1 MATASNSLPAGFDA
15 AVQAAISKYGAI
27 LKPKFHGP
35 GDPEDQLRA
44 PTETLVSAVATAM
57 GLNAVMHGEVRLVDL
72 EARPDY
78 GVDVSGAPVGYI
90 EIKRPGKGADPTVFT
105 GHNGRQWNK
114 LKLLP
119 NVLYTDGNE
128 WALYR
133 NGKRVGEIARLNKS
147 VRTAGSALASD
158 DGLFSQV
165 LRSFLLWSPNPPRT
179 ITQLVKAISGLCAL
193 LRAEVLS
200 SLKLEKEG
208 VASPLFSVLA
218 DDWRGLLFPDAT
230 DDAFADQYAQTVT
243 FALLL
248 ARVEK
253 VDFSSRDVSVIAR
266 ELGKKHSLMGKA
278 LAVLTD
284 DSNGGLGVTL
294 ESLIAVIGAV
304 DWQKLDNASGDAH
317 LHLYESFLAQY
328 DSKLRQATGS
338 YYTPQEAVS
347 FMTGFVD
354 EILKKRLG
362 KISGLASDGIVVA
375 DPAMGTGTFLLNIIQ
390 KVKDAIIDE
399 EGQGAV
405 GPRLRTFSSQQLIG
419 FEKQTGPFAVAEL
432 RLHQAL
438 QEMIGD
444 EQTPE
449 LRVYVADTLDN
460 PYAEQSQLGALY
472 EPIARSRRDANKVKR
487 EEPVLVVIGNPP
499 YKDKAGGQGGW
510 VESGDLKASQQP
522 LLKDFTPSA
531 SPRAMGAHLK
541 HLKNLYVYFWRWAT
555 WKVFD
560 AHPEFPS
567 GVIAFI
573 TPGGYCTGPGFGA
586 MREYLRRVAD
596 EAWIVNVSPE
606 GHRPQISTRFFA
618 GVQEELS
625 IAFFVRS
632 GEGDPENPATVHY
645 AEVHGNRSEKFT
657 ALEELGLNS
666 LMWTTCTDGWQDPF
680 RPAQEE
686 DWTRYPLLE
695 DLMPWTVPGVKPNR
709 TWIINPSKEVLADRW
724 KLVVRAEG
732 IRKSELF
739 RETRDSNLKRAK
751 ESLLDSGTRLSAFL
765 GETAIDPPLERYAY
779 RSFDRQWIIADPRLM
794 NDPRPSLWASRSEQ
808 QVFVSE
814 HHAHAIKSG
823 PGVTFSSWVQ
833 DMDHYKGS
841 EGGRVFPLY
850 RDADAGHLNFMP
862 KLAECLSEIM
872 GLQVIPED
880 LVAYVAG
887 VVSHAHYTERFVDQL
902 KTPKVR
908 VPLTSE
914 PAIWNEAVQ
923 LGRRVIWAH
932 TFGER
937 FFDES
942 DGRPH
947 NIVRL
952 PDDRRPKV
960 IQQIPDAADDMPAE
974 ISYDPT
980 TETLRIGQGA
990 VSPVPHAVWEYNV
1003 SGMQVL
1009 KKWFGY
1015 RKRVPGG
1022 RKSSPL
1028 DEVFTTAWTSQYTSE
1043 LLQLLNVLGL
1053 VVELEAAQAEL
1064 LDRVIAGS
1072 QVTVGD
1078 LSEKNLLPVPDSAR
1092 GPVKQ
1097 DDSMLF

>member
-1 MATASNSLPAGFDA
+1 MATASKASSAGFDA
-15 AVQAAISKYGAI
+15 ALQAAISQYGAT
-27 LKPKFHGP
+27 LKPKLHGP

-44 PTETLVSAVATAM
+44 PTETLVSAVASAM
-57 GLNAVMHGEVRLVDL
+57 GLSVVMHGEVRLVDI

-78 GVDVSGAPVGYI
+78 GVDVGHAPVGYI

-128 WALYR
+128 WAVYR
-133 NGKRVGEIARLNKS
+133 SGRRVGEVARFNKS
-147 VRTAGSALASD
+147 VRTAGSSLASD
-158 DGLFSQV
+158 DGLFSKV
-165 LRSFLLWSPNPPRT
+165 IRSFLLWNPTPPRT
-179 ITQLVKAISGLCAL
+179 IAQLVKAISGLCAL

-208 VASPLFSVLA
+208 VASPLVSVLA
-218 DDWRGLLFPDAT
+218 DDWRSLLFPGAT
-230 DDAFADQYAQTVT
+230 NEEFADQYAQTVT

-253 VDFSSRDVSVIAR
+253 IDFSSRDVSVIAR

-278 LAVLTD
+278 LAVLADNT
-284 DSNGGLGVTL
+284 NGSFGVTL
-294 ESLIAVIGAV
+294 ESLLAVIGAV
-304 DWQKLDNASGDAH
+304 DWQKLDAAGDAH

-338 YYTPQEAVS
+338 YYTPREAVS

-362 KISGLASDGIVVA
+362 KNSGIASDGIVVA
-375 DPAMGTGTFLLNIIQ
+375 DPAMGTGTFLLDVIE
-390 KVKDAIIDE
+390 KVKDAIVDE
-399 EGQGAV
+399 EGPGAV
-405 GPRLRTFSSQQLIG
+405 GPRLKTFASQQLVG

-438 QEMIGD
+438 QEIIGD
-444 EQTPE
+444 EQIPG
-449 LRVYVADTLDN
+449 LRVYVADTFEN
-460 PYAEQSQLGALY
+460 PYAKQERLGALY

-487 EEPVLVVIGNPP
+487 EESVLVVIGNPP

-510 VESGDLKASQQP
+510 VESGELAVHSQP
-522 LLKDFTPSA
+522 LLKDFVPSA
-531 SPRAMGAHLK
+531 SPRAMAAHLK

-560 AHPEFPS
+560 AHPESPS
-567 GVIAFI
+567 GVVGFI
-573 TPGGYCTGPGFGA
+573 TPAGYCTGPGFGA

-606 GHRPQISTRFFA
+606 GHRPKKSTRFFG

-632 GEGDPENPATVHY
+632 GAGNSETPATIHY
-645 AEVHGNRSEKFT
+645 TEIHGTRGEKFA
-657 ALEELGLNS
+657 ALEELKLDSGA
-666 LMWTTCTDGWQDPF
+666 WKTCSDGWRDPF
-680 RPAQEE
+680 RPAEEE

-695 DLMPWTVPGVKPNR
+695 DLMPWTVPGVKSNR
-709 TWIINPSKEVLADRW
+709 TWVINPSREILTERW
-724 KLVVRAEG
+724 KLVVRAEEA
-732 IRKSELF
+732 RKSELF
-739 RETRDSNLKRAK
+739 RETRDSDLNRTKD
-751 ESLLDSGTRLSAFL
+751 SLLEPGVRLGPFL
-765 GETAIDPPLERYAY
+765 NETMIDPPLERYAY

-794 NDPRPSLWASRSEQ
+794 NDPRPSLWASRSERQ
-808 QVFVSE
+808 IFVSE
-814 HHAHAIKSG
+814 LHAHAIKSG
-823 PGVTFSSWVQ
+823 PGVTFSSLVQ

-841 EGGRVFPLY
+841 EGGRSFPLY
-850 RDADAGHLNFMP
+850 RDADAERLNVLP
-862 KLAECLSEIM
+862 NLAAYLSEVTGTQM
-872 GLQVIPED
+872 VPEED
-880 LVAYVAG
+880 IVAYIAG
-887 VVSHAHYTERFVDQL
+887 VVSHAGYSERFRNQL

-908 VPLTSE
+908 VPLTSD
-914 PAIWNEAVQ
+914 PAVWDEAVQ

-937 FFDES
+937 FFDEDS
-942 DGRPH
+942 GRPQR
-947 NIVRL
+947 IVRL
-952 PDDRRPKV
+952 PGDRRPRV
-960 IQQIPDAADDMPAE
+960 TQQIPDAPEDMPAE

-990 VSPVPHAVWEYNV
+990 VSPVPKAVWDFNV
-1003 SGMQVL
+1003 SGVKVL

-1028 DEVFTTAWTSQYTSE
+1028 NEVSASAWTSQYTSE

-1053 VVELEAAQAEL
+1053 LVELETAQAEL
-1064 LDRVIAGS
+1064 LDRVISGS
-1072 QVTVGD
+1072 QLTVGD
-1078 LSEKNLLPVPDSAR
+1078 LSEKGLLPVADSAR
-1092 GPVKQ
+1092 GAVKK
-1097 DDSMLF
+1097 DEP